1 MKALILLP
9 VLALPLLLSGCT
21 TSNAAKLAAALA
33 KDPATV
39 HLRVTSIYG
48 VIEFSRTA
56 PTSNSLAH
64 TISPDGTI
72 SVK

>member
-1 MKALILLP
+1 MKRILLLP
-9 VLALPLLLSGCT
+9 LLALPLMGGCMT
-21 TSNAAKLAAALA
+21 NNAAKLAAALA

-39 HLRVTSIYG
+39 HLRVTTIYG

-56 PTSNSLAH
+56 PLTNSMAH